1 MFFRQGLFSNESTN
15 IFRQTVLYLYLEL
28 GKRVDIYPFCLLKFS
43 LCYHPLLFTILI
55 AGGDNFISQD
65 LNVSTLK
72 RDSRHNYKTLCLKI
86 QVVYLKKTPCQR
98 PPPPKKRRII
108 LKALVKARRALT
120 NGLEPCV
127 RQIFVLTL
135 LFVFSQLS
143 PQTLMCNQDTNMLMI

>member
-28 GKRVDIYPFCLLKFS
+28 GKWVDIYPFCLLKFS

-98 PPPPKKRRII
+98 PPPKKKTYYTQSIGQGPQG
-108 LKALVKARRALT
+108 LDQWFRALRAPKFLFSHFYLFPV
-120 NGLEPCV
+120 NCLLKLLCV
-127 RQIFVLTL
+127 TRTQICL
-135 LFVFSQLS
+135 
-143 PQTLMCNQDTNMLMI
+143 